1 MRYST
6 DGGPTPGESRGATG
20 PDRMAEGDRRC
31 EIPVF
36 GTSPYFRGSHK
47 QEKVIVVIDPCT
59 EELHHLWQTYG

>member
-1 MRYST
+1 
-6 DGGPTPGESRGATG
+6 
-20 PDRMAEGDRRC
+20 MAEGDRRC